1 MITQVEINEND
12 PNFINPTKPVGSFF
26 TKEQAEEMLVEHP
39 DWKMVEDSG
48 RGYRRVVPSQNQLI
62 SWKKTQLNH

>member
-1 MITQVEINEND
+1 MITQVEINEHD

-26 TKEQAEEMLVEHP
+26 TKEQAEAMLVEHP

-48 RGYRRVVPSQNQLI
+48 RGYRRVVPSPKPI
-62 SWKKTQLNH
+62 DIVEKRRLNH